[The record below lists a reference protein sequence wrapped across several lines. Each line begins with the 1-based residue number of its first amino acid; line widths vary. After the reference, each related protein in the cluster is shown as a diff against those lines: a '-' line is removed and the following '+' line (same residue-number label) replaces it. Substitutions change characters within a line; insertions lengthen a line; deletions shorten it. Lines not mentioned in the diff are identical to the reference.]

1 MGDEYKPI
9 LSEESEPSKSKLRYN
24 IGKLYADAF
33 PSLAS
38 QALFKLEGVKD
49 LAKDKITEK
58 IGYGFKIP
66 QEEQK
71 ALNLDWT
78 GVKNV
83 QVSEA
88 NAFSYLGTPIFHQI
102 KLKAGNYYI
111 IENGK
116 AVLKNFPTDLILPA
130 TTTVD
135 INRTKVIAK
144 TQINGNTGTVKEMWG
159 FSDWEVT
166 VRGIIITEGENE
178 GNNANI
184 FPEKEITSIME
195 YENIADSIEVSGGMF
210 GILKIKRLC
219 IEKVTL
225 SQVTGMPNI
234 IPFQFNCTSDEAEE
248 IIFKNNQLG
257 N

>member
-9 LSEESEPSKSKLRYN
+9 ISEEPEPSKLKYN

-38 QALFKLEGVKD
+38 QALFKLEGVND
-49 LAKDKITEK
+49 LAKEKITDK

-71 ALNLDWT
+71 NLNLDWN
-78 GVKNV
+78 GVKSI

-102 KLKAGNYYI
+102 RLKAGNYYI
-111 IENGK
+111 LENGN
-116 AVLKNFPTDLILPA
+116 AVLKNFPADLILPA

-135 INRTKVIAK
+135 INRAKVIAK
-144 TQINGNTGTVKEMWG
+144 TQINGNSGTVKEVWG
-159 FSDWEVT
+159 FSDWEIT
-166 VRGIIITEGENE
+166 VRGMIITEGENE

-184 FPEKEITSIME
+184 FPEKEINSIYE
-195 YENIADSIEVSGGMF
+195 YENITDSIEVSGGMF

-219 IEKVTL
+219 IEKITF

-234 IPFQFNCTSDEAEE
+234 IPFQMNCTSDEAAE